1 MDGWG
6 TVQSGREFVIVLGGG
21 FAWLWFECEDSWK
34 REELFERYICFRV
47 IDDRNGELR
56 TGGW

>member
-1 MDGWG
+1 MDGGRFKVGESLLLFWG
-6 TVQSGREFVIVLGGG
+6 GGG